1 MSFRDDQYYIEEVL
15 DGRVDAFRPL
25 VERHQ
30 DLVYTIVR
38 RIIISDQEAEEVA
51 QDVFVK
57 AYRKLGE
64 FRGKAKFSTWLYRIA
79 YNTAISHTRKKS
91 VTFVPADERGLEHIP
106 DDSVQDD
113 ILGLSAEDRG
123 RLINSALSRLPG
135 TDKLIITLFYYHER
149 EVSEISG
156 IIGVSESNVKVKLH
170 RIRKRLLMEMNDI
183 LGKTI
188 DTVA

>member
-1 MSFRDDQYYIEEVL
+1 MSFREDQYYIDEVL
-15 DGRVDAFRPL
+15 DGRTDAFRPL

-38 RIIISDQEAEEVA
+38 RIIASAEEAEEVA

-64 FRGKAKFSTWLYRIA
+64 YRGNAKFSTWLYRIA
-79 YNTAISHTRKKS
+79 YNTAISHTRKKI
-91 VTFVPADERGLEHIP
+91 VTFLPADERGLEHIP
-106 DDSVQDD
+106 DDSMQDD
-113 ILGLSAEDRG
+113 ILGLSAEERG
-123 RLINSALSRLPG
+123 RLVNSALALLPA
-135 TDKLIITLFYYHER
+135 TDRLIITLYYYHEK

-156 IIGVSESNVKVKLH
+156 IIGMSESNVKVKLH
-170 RIRKRLLMEMNDI
+170 RIRKRLLKEMNDI
-183 LGKTI
+183 IGYKI